1 MFGTFRVRRTVSSIY
16 QRLFG
21 AEQLDP
27 SLLTGA
33 VSPHLRGQFFVGADY
48 DFPFEIGRTSRG
60 YTFGRMSL
68 DPFEQCVRLLVN
80 GGTADSFSRQLTTHL
95 EIESEKT
102 CGQLLGIAT
111 EDLRL
116 NLPIWNMVLPW
127 DHESLERRGQKYRSR
142 FFINRTAHGYPHK
155 IGNETDLCVDLLSYS
170 QSQALQ
176 TQKLMSSIKK
186 NGLLPSRNIPQV
198 VVLMRENEWRW
209 MMSDEGNHRAHILSA
224 LGHSSMRAT
233 IRAIVK
239 SDHLEKL
246 SNIKS
251 GDFTPEQAIEI
262 FNKAFY
268 AIGPL
273 RGLI

>member
-1 MFGTFRVRRTVSSIY
+1 MFSAFRVVRAVSSIY

-33 VSPHLRGQFFVGADY
+33 VSSHLRGQFFVGADY
-48 DFPFEIGRTSRG
+48 DFPFEIGRTTRG
-60 YTFGRMSL
+60 YTFGRTSP

-80 GGTADSFSRQLTTHL
+80 GGGADSFSRQLTTHL

-111 EDLRL
+111 DDLRL
-116 NLPIWNMVLPW
+116 NLPVWNMVLPW
-127 DHESLERRGQKYRSR
+127 EHESLERRGQIYRSR
-142 FFINRTAHGYPHK
+142 FLKNRSAHGYSHK
-155 IGNETDLCVDLLSYS
+155 IENGTNLDVDLLSYS

-176 TQKLMSSIKK
+176 TQNLMSSIKE
-186 NGLLPSRNIPQV
+186 NGLLPSRNLPQV

-224 LGHSSMRAT
+224 LGHSSIRAT
-233 IRAIVK
+233 IRAIVE
-239 SDHLEKL
+239 SDHLDKL
-246 SNIKS
+246 CNIKS

-262 FNKAFY
+262 FNKAFH